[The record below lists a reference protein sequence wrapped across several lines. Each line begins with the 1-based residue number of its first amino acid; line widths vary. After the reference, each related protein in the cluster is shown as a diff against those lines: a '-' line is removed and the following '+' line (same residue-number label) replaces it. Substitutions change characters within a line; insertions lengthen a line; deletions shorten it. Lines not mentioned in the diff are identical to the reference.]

1 MLLAINFESRST
13 FYRWTISFKIT
24 AEIQVRKHMFCSQL
38 RHQKHKNRQT
48 KRLKTAG
55 HINCILV
62 GLFRIH
68 LQLSFGHLLTFI
80 RYIEIY
86 FTFSFLDGVRYNE
99 DFVKSRFCSIYFILI
114 LAGLNKIVRYTEN
127 FVIQRFVTSR
137 FHCRGKVK
145 SRQAEGAW
153 FESYLVPFLS
163 FFLLFFRSCFVV
175 VFFRYIYFLF
185 LSASFPFFLLLAL
198 YLCFARLCDSRIS
211 SFCLFLSFLHQRH
224 FPNFNFFKK
233 KFALHIIFE
242 LT

>member
-48 KRLKTAG
+48 KRLKTTG

-163 FFLLFFRSCFVV
+163 FFLLSFS
-175 VFFRYIYFLF
+175 FLF
-185 LSASFPFFLLLAL
+185 CCFFLNIYIFFSYQLLSLSFYFRPFTSASRGSAIHVFLVSV
-198 YLCFARLCDSRIS
+198 YFCHS
-211 SFCLFLSFLHQRH
+211 STTV
-224 FPNFNFFKK
+224 
-233 KFALHIIFE
+233 IFQI
-242 LT
+242 LIF

>member
-13 FYRWTISFKIT
+13 FYGWTISFKIT

-48 KRLKTAG
+48 KRLKTTV
-55 HINCILV
+55 HISFILV

-68 LQLSFGHLLTFI
+68 LQLSFGHLLTFT

-86 FTFSFLDGVRYNE
+86 FTFSFPDGVRYNE
-99 DFVKSRFCSIYFILI
+99 DFVKSRFCSIYFFLI

-127 FVIQRFVTSR
+127 FVIQRFVKSR

-153 FESYLVPFLS
+153 FESYLRCSTFPFFLS
-163 FFLLFFRSCFVV
+163 PFFSLLFCCFK
-175 VFFRYIYFLF
+175 YIYFLF
-185 LSASFPFFLLLAL
+185 LSAFFPFFLLLAL

-211 SFCLFLSFLHQRH
+211 SFCLFLSFLHRH
-224 FPNFNFFKK
+224 FPNFNYFKK
-233 KFALHIIFE
+233 ISLLYISFLS
-242 LT
+242 